1 MDSNIALEILGD
13 NNKFITDV
21 HAKCT
26 TDSHRRREIIT
37 MVEDISSDDLQKV
50 IGEHKVVFVDCHAVW
65 CGPCRTLGPIL
76 EELNEKYEEK
86 GLKVVKLDV
95 DHNREFSME
104 NQITGVPSV
113 LVYSEGKRVIFDDGA
128 GRKMDKL
135 VGVMPPEV
143 YEQIADNLLAQEA
156 A

>member
-1 MDSNIALEILGD
+1 MCVEHAQPTRAGD
-13 NNKFITDV
+13 GSVDI
-21 HAKCT
+21 
-26 TDSHRRREIIT
+26 
-37 MVEDISSDDLQKV
+37 MVENINSDDLPR
-50 IGEHKVVFVDCHAVW
+50 IIEGHKVVFVDAWATW
-65 CGPCRTLGPIL
+65 CGPCRTLSPIL
-76 EELNEKYEEK
+76 EEVQEKFKER
-86 GLKVVKLDV
+86 GLKVVKIDV
-95 DHNREFSME
+95 DQNREFSME

-113 LVYSEGKRVIFDDGA
+113 LVYSEGKRVVFDDGS

>member
-1 MDSNIALEILGD
+1 MTEKLGD

-21 HAKCT
+21 QINRT
-26 TDSHRRREIIT
+26 TDSHWRRECFT
-37 MVEDISSDDLQKV
+37 MVEDISSDDLPKIV
-50 IGEHKVVFVDCHAVW
+50 EDNKVVFVDCHAVW

-76 EELNEKYEEK
+76 EELNDKYEEK

-113 LVYSEGKRVIFDDGA
+113 LVYSEGKRVVFDDGA

-143 YEQIADNLLAQEA
+143 YAQIADDLLAEEA

>member
-1 MDSNIALEILGD
+1 
-13 NNKFITDV
+13 
-21 HAKCT
+21 
-26 TDSHRRREIIT
+26 
-37 MVEDISSDDLQKV
+37 MVEDINADELEKV
-50 IGEHKVVFVDCHAVW
+50 ISNHKVVFVDAWAEW
-65 CGPCRTLGPIL
+65 CGPCRTLSPIL
-76 EELNEKYEEK
+76 EEVQEKYKEK

-104 NQITGVPSV
+104 NQITGIPSV
-113 LVYSEGKRVIFDDGA
+113 LVYSEGKRVVFDDGS

-143 YEQIADNLLAQEA
+143 YEQIADNLLAAEA

>member
-1 MDSNIALEILGD
+1 
-13 NNKFITDV
+13 
-21 HAKCT
+21 
-26 TDSHRRREIIT
+26 
-37 MVEDISSDDLQKV
+37 MVEDISSDDIPKI

-76 EELNEKYEEK
+76 EELNDKYEGK
-86 GLKVVKLDV
+86 GVKVVKLDV

-104 NQITGVPSV
+104 NQITSVPSV

-135 VGVMPPEV
+135 IGVMPPEV
-143 YEQIADNLLAQEA
+143 YTQIADDLLATA